1 MLPTGRNKFLRSCRA
16 DSGFTLIEVMVVIVI
31 IGLMSSLVL
40 LNMPASEKTA
50 REQAEELAARLTLAA
65 RSAVL
70 SGETVGVTLTSEG
83 YGFLRRRA
91 SGWKPYSLIA
101 DKPWHDWADRS
112 QVRLTLEGEAVK
124 LPRRRPDAAPLLY
137 FTTTG
142 DSPAFSVTLYSG
154 GENATISKDG
164 TGSIMV
170 SDEGARS

>member
-1 MLPTGRNKFLRSCRA
+1 MSPTGRNETRRFCRA
-16 DSGFTLIEVMVVIVI
+16 DSGFTLIEVMIVIVI

-50 REQAEELAARLTLAA
+50 REQAEELAARLALAA

-70 SGETVGVTLTSEG
+70 SGETVGVTMTSDG

-91 SGWKPYSLIA
+91 TGWEQYSLIPE
-101 DKPWHDWADRS
+101 KPWMDWVDHS

-124 LPRRRPDAAPLLY
+124 LPSRKADATPILY

-142 DSPAFSVTLYSG
+142 DSPAFSITLFSG
-154 GENATISKDG
+154 GTHAIVSTDR
-164 TGSIMV
+164 TGAIMV
-170 SDEGARS
+170 SDKDVRS